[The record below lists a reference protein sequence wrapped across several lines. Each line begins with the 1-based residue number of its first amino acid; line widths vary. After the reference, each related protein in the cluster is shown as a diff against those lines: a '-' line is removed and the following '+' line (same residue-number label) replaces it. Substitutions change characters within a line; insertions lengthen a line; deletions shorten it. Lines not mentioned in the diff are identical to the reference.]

1 MYRYVYRGMN
11 DKLLYL
17 SCCSALRLAHNDAHE
32 YDEYGK
38 LLVVGIVSQILF
50 DVYSCPAMIDLS
62 ISIRYHTIRE
72 TYIII

>member
-1 MYRYVYRGMN
+1 MYRCVYRGMN

-17 SCCSALRLAHNDAHE
+17 SCCSALRPVHNE

-62 ISIRYHTIRE
+62 ISIRYDTIRE